1 MRKKK
6 VCHEHFFSSSSWLMD
21 LVTIALEALIITLRS
36 HLTRLTSEL
45 SSHKELLM
53 SLRELRE
60 SDVRALNKKS
70 EEIEKLKEKVERLA
84 GEIEVLRGV
93 VEEGLK
99 ERREGREVEAT
110 VRDEEPDLAMSHDAE
125 VDEEEEDEHRMD
137 ERRAGCQEEVPSH
150 QGEEQWKGE
159 DNEGEE
165 NLHDEEPEPFDPAS
179 IQGSSRNGTAGHE
192 QGYGFA
198 DKTMR
203 TDRATLG
210 SSKLAQSTAGFIDP
224 AEYGGM
230 SVKLEER
237 RSHHSYGNIPPP
249 SPSLV
254 RARRTAIQVDVV
266 TSDDDGNDEAPPT
279 PRSLSS
285 SRPTAPTP
293 ARAQESTHLLQERR
307 LDETPFPQIRGG
319 HLERLFFSAPEHNE
333 RTCNV
338 CRRRVTSGYQTAGE
352 GVERSWI
359 PSRFRQ
365 GNVHGEGDDED
376 EGFAEGSEHQYER
389 ERRRPK
395 GKRPQHD
402 RVTFLDPLD
411 SDMQSERWQE
421 QAKEEGLPPQTV
433 VARVIRELEDDF
445 THYKGFV
452 SPFLPWRVVL
462 IALQHLR

>member
-1 MRKKK
+1 MAN
-6 VCHEHFFSSSSWLMD
+6 VPE
-21 LVTIALEALIITLRS
+21 TIALEALIMTLRS

-60 SDVRALNKKS
+60 SDVRALNKKG
-70 EEIEKLKEKVERLA
+70 EEIEKLKEEVERLA

-110 VRDEEPDLAMSHDAE
+110 VREEEPDLAMSHDVE
-125 VDEEEEDEHRMD
+125 DDEEEDEHRMEVAD
-137 ERRAGCQEEVPSH
+137 ERSVGFQEEVPIH
-150 QGEEQWKGE
+150 EDEERCEGEDL

-165 NLHDEEPEPFDPAS
+165 DLHDEEPEPFDPAS
-179 IQGSSRNGTAGHE
+179 IQGSSRNNIAGHE
-192 QGYGFA
+192 HRYGSA

-210 SSKLAQSTAGFIDP
+210 SSKLAQSTTGFIDP
-224 AEYGGM
+224 AEYGWT
-230 SVKLEER
+230 SVELEER
-237 RSHHSYGNIPPP
+237 RSHHSYGNMPSRSP
-249 SPSLV
+249 SPV
-254 RARRTAIQVDVV
+254 PTRRATVQDD
-266 TSDDDGNDEAPPT
+266 TSDEDDCDEET
-279 PRSLSS
+279 PRKARSSFS

-293 ARAQESTHLLQERR
+293 ARAQESTRPPEERR
-307 LDETPFPQIRGG
+307 VDETPFPQIRGS

-338 CRRRVTSGYQTAGE
+338 CRRRATGGYQTAGE
-352 GVERSWI
+352 GVEKSWI

-365 GNVHGEGDDED
+365 GNVCGVLGEGEDEED

-402 RVTFLDPLD
+402 RVTFLDPLGPG
-411 SDMQSERWQE
+411 MESERWRE
-421 QAKEEGLPPQTV
+421 QAMKEGIPPQTV

-445 THYKGFV
+445 THYKGCV
-452 SPFLPWRVVL
+452 SPFLL
-462 IALQHLR
+462 